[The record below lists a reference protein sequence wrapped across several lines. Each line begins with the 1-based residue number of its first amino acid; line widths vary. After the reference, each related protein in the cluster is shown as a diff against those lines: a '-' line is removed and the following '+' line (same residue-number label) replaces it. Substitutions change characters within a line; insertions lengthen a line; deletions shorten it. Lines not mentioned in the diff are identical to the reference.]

1 MDDLIDVL
9 SKLEIAGYSLR
20 ESKFEL
26 FKTEIE
32 WVGHKKDQSGIRLLQ
47 DKLLATKEF

>member
-9 SKLEIAGYSLR
+9 SKLENAGYRLR
-20 ESKFEL
+20 ESKSEL

-32 WVGHKKDQSGIRLLQ
+32 WFGHKIDQNGIRPLQ
-47 DKLLATKEF
+47 DKLLA